1 MAQIATK
8 LVVTAFLA
16 VSLLGT
22 SSSKAAKS
30 TQPRPEIFTKLLDCR
45 KETDS
50 AARLACYDAQVGAMD
65 VASQRDEVVVLDKTE
80 LKKTRRSLFGFAFPK
95 LPFLQDSDKDGDKAD
110 AEAARIE
117 AKITSARSLGYG
129 KWSFQL
135 DDDSQWET
143 TEAIANRN
151 PKSGM
156 SIVIKRAAMGSFLGA
171 VNGWPSV
178 RMKRVG

>member
-1 MAQIATK
+1 MAQMTTKIAAAA
-8 LVVTAFLA
+8 VVAI
-16 VSLLGT
+16 SLLGT
-22 SSSKAAKS
+22 SASWAAKS
-30 TQPRPEIFTKLLDCR
+30 AQPRPEIFTKLLDCR
-45 KETDS
+45 NVTDN
-50 AARLACYDAQVGAMD
+50 AARLACYDAQVGAMEA
-65 VASQRDEVVVLDKTE
+65 ASQRDEVVVLDKAE

-95 LPFLQDSDKDGDKAD
+95 LPFLRDNDEDGDKAD

-156 SIVIKRAAMGSFLGA
+156 PIVIKRAAMGSFLGA

>member
-1 MAQIATK
+1 MAHIATK
-8 LVVTAFLA
+8 MALTAAFA
-16 VSLLGT
+16 VSLT
-22 SSSKAAKS
+22 SSSASWGAKAA
-30 TQPRPEIFTKLLDCR
+30 QPRPEIFTKLLDCR
-45 KETDS
+45 NVTDS

-65 VASQRDEVVVLDKTE
+65 VASQRDEVVVLDKAE

-95 LPFLQDSDKDGDKAD
+95 LPFLRDNDEASGKAD

-129 KWSFQL
+129 KWSFRL
-135 DDDSQWET
+135 DDESQWET

-156 SIVIKRAAMGSFLGA
+156 PIIIKRAAMGSFLAA

-178 RMKRVG
+178 RIKRIG